1 MKYVSFLSLDFL
13 VKMILRKQ
21 ENNLNEN
28 PEEMLLKFMPNKQKS
43 KTKNKN
49 KEQKKERII
58 QNTKESEIYRNTRNQ
73 LLFIS
78 S

>member
-1 MKYVSFLSLDFL
+1 
-13 VKMILRKQ
+13 MILRKQ